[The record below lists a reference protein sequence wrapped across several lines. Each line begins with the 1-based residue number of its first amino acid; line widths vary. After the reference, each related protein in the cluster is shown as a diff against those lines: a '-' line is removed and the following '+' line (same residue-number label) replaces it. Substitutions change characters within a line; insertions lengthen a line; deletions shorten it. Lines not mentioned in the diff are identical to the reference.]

1 MGKMEVLEIMTSIAV
16 IPKIEAGKSESSSNL
31 AYVKKSP
38 TLNPLHLEYQH
49 VSLYQTT
56 KIENLE
62 GVHQVSASQRAKE
75 IPH

>member
-1 MGKMEVLEIMTSIAV
+1 MGKMEVLEIMTSISV
-16 IPKIEAGKSESSSNL
+16 SPRPKIREQFELDMN
-31 AYVKKSP
+31 VKKSP
-38 TLNPLHLEYQH
+38 TSSPLHLEHQH

-56 KIENLE
+56 NIENLE